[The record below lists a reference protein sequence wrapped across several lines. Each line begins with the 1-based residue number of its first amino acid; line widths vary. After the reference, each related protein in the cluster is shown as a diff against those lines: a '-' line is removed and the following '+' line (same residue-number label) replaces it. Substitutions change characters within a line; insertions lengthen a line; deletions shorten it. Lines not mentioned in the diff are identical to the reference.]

1 MVWYMFVI
9 PWYGIRLSYHGMVY
23 VCHTMVWY
31 CHTMVWY
38 KFVIPWY
45 VSPWYGMTMG
55 WLYTLG
61 KPLAWCVAYTIL
73 SVAVFL
79 SSLFF
84 VLLK

>member
-1 MVWYMFVI
+1 
-9 PWYGIRLSYHGMVY
+9 
-23 VCHTMVWY
+23 
-31 CHTMVWY
+31 MVWY

-84 VLLK
+84 VLLKWSATLHPLNLQIGSRSDHTIY